1 MSSEPNPGDLKTIRF
16 TMSPGM
22 YRWAKVVRI
31 KNTLPLPSE
40 IRGAHSIPG
49 YFLKE
54 GDYTLLVQ
62 GDYLIT
68 AKEVNPKKNW
78 GAAYSLY
85 RVDLN
90 ETQPFVNIP
99 FGSPHKTLI
108 KEKGGHQDLLP
119 GAGPAAAIVREIHA
133 LERGV
138 LTVDESKRTPR
149 KKSLK
154 WIRT

>member
-1 MSSEPNPGDLKTIRF
+1 MCPKSDPGNLRTIKF

-40 IRGAHSIPG
+40 IRGAYSIPG
-49 YFLKE
+49 YFLKD
-54 GDYTLLVQ
+54 GDYALLVQ

-68 AKEVNPKKNW
+68 AKEVNPRKNW

-85 RVDLN
+85 RVDPN
-90 ETQPFVNIP
+90 E
-99 FGSPHKTLI
+99 SPHKKLI
-108 KEKGGHQDLLP
+108 KEKGGHKDLLP

-154 WIRT
+154 WGR